1 MPHAGELVTQ
11 IRSDLKPL
19 DQRILN
25 HVYLATLEAG
35 AVRRTALGTF
45 AGQQHHIITSDLRSI
60 ALLVSRHGAQP
71 GGGFLLSTLQGEA
84 AALDALHTFAGSLGM
99 SIDDLEAFE
108 PTPAGHAYCAFVAC
122 LALQGSDA
130 ELAGAF
136 LVNFATWG
144 TNCGRMRNA
153 LARHYGFAASQLAF
167 FDLFANLP
175 SLDDEARAV
184 IQGGLD
190 RGIPAR
196 LIHRAARMLQGYELM
211 YWDAMAEAAGVQ
223 TGQRG

>member
-1 MPHAGELVTQ
+1 
-11 IRSDLKPL
+11 
-19 DQRILN
+19 
-25 HVYLATLEAG
+25 
-35 AVRRTALGTF
+35 
-45 AGQQHHIITSDLRSI
+45 
-60 ALLVSRHGAQP
+60 
-71 GGGFLLSTLQGEA
+71 
-84 AALDALHTFAGSLGM
+84 M
-99 SIDDLEAFE
+99 SIDNLEAFE
-108 PTPAGHAYCAFVAC
+108 PTPAGHAYCAFVAW

-130 ELAGAF
+130 ELVGAF

-153 LARHYGFAASQLAF
+153 LAKHYGFAASDLAF

-175 SLDDEARAV
+175 PLDDEARAV